1 MHKIKVHLSDRDTFS
16 NIHNFVEEVFLA
28 MKFYTSIL
36 SASEFFCI
44 YMKKAAQCMY
54 MRRKKS
60 FFFNHIPGSTSSH
73 RFVEMS
79 QICLQIHWLYLV
91 FQV

>member
-1 MHKIKVHLSDRDTFS
+1 LIALQRKNAISIAQQQFLIIRAMHKIKVHLSDRDTFS

-60 FFFNHIPGSTSSH
+60 FFF
-73 RFVEMS
+73 
-79 QICLQIHWLYLV
+79 
-91 FQV
+91 